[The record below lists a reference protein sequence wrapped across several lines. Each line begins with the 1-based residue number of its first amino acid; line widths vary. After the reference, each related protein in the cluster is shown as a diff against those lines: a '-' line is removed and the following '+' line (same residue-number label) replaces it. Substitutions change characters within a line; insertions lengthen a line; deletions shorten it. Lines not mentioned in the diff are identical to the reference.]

1 MKKSYNLLPRS
12 CDNNKQQQQKQQEAI
27 RNVKVK
33 LFLSFFVSSAFLSLI
48 ISAASTNEL
57 SQAEDLLKTAEEAA
71 S

>member
-12 CDNNKQQQQKQQEAI
+12 CDNNNQQQQEAI

-33 LFLSFFVSSAFLSLI
+33 LFLSFFVSLVFVSSAFSSLI

-57 SQAEDLLKTAEEAA
+57 SQAEDLL
-71 S
+71 

>member
-12 CDNNKQQQQKQQEAI
+12 SDNNKQQQQEAI

>member
-12 CDNNKQQQQKQQEAI
+12 CDNNKQQQQEAI

-33 LFLSFFVSSAFLSLI
+33 LFLSFFVSLVFVSSAFLSLI

-57 SQAEDLLKTAEEAA
+57 SQAEDLL
-71 S
+71 